1 MEEAKLLRELQQLD
15 LDLNRASDKLLSIEA
30 EMGDDATLNEAEMG
44 LKEEQDRVAAQQKE
58 QRDLEWE
65 TDDIRTRLKSLKDK
79 LYGGTVKNSKELA
92 SLEKEVTH
100 LTAEAERK
108 EDRLLELMSQLE
120 HARQQVGDKEGTTKE
135 LRQHISAK
143 KQEILAEKALLEK
156 TVSEN
161 REKRESLA
169 STLDGNVLK
178 LYEVLRINKRGRVVA
193 SVEQGRCQG
202 CRITLP
208 VSKVQDVR
216 MQRGLVQC
224 DHCERILYIE

>member
-15 LDLNRASDKLLSIEA
+15 LDLDGASDKLLRIEA
-30 EMGDDATLNEAEMG
+30 GLDDDTILNEAEIG
-44 LKEEQDRVAAQQKE
+44 LKEEQDRVSAQQKE

-65 TDDIRTRLKSLKDK
+65 TDDIRSRLKILKDK
-79 LYGGTVKNSKELA
+79 LYGGTIKNSKELA

-100 LTAEAERK
+100 ITAEAEQK
-108 EDRLLELMSQLE
+108 EDRLLELMSQLDQ
-120 HARQQVGDKEGTTKE
+120 ARQHVGDREGETRELQQHLSTK
-135 LRQHISAK
+135 RQ
-143 KQEILAEKALLEK
+143 EMLAEKAYLEK
-156 TVSEN
+156 NVVEI

-169 STLDGNVLK
+169 RTVDGNVLK
-178 LYEVLRINKRGRVVA
+178 LYEILRVNKKGKVVA

-208 VSKVQDVR
+208 VSKLQDVR

-224 DHCERILYIE
+224 DHCERILYLE